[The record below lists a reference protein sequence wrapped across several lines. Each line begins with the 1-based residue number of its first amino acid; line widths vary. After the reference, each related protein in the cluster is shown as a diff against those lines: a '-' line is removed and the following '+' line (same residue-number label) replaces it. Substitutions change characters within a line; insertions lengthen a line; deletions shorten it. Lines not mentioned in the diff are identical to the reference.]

1 MIDIALIHLWTLN
14 LAIWYLL
21 NDVNF
26 ILFFDTFGL
35 VTMNCN
41 FQIFGGKHGLYILVY
56 LCQNLDPWY
65 VIDLKSS
72 KSSCNLF
79 EMFIHIINKLI
90 EHMFSFSKHVIF
102 LNIYV

>member
-1 MIDIALIHLWTLN
+1 MVFIEQCK
-14 LAIWYLL
+14 
-21 NDVNF
+21 
-26 ILFFDTFGL
+26 ILFYFDTFGL
-35 VTMNCN
+35 VTLNCN
-41 FQIFGGKHGLYILVY
+41 FQIFGDKHGLYILVY
-56 LCQNLDPWY
+56 LCQNLDLWY

-90 EHMFSFSKHVIF
+90 EHMFSFSKQVIF